1 MMAGSFNIW
10 ERDAVRPTD
19 RELLERAARAYG
31 CQGLAWRNGSQ
42 CFYYDDPETGR
53 EEWNPLQCLDQA
65 MRLAVLKGF
74 TVATSA
80 GNGQKAR
87 VWDRFGVSLC
97 TVGHNG
103 NPVAATCRAIV
114 QAAAET
120 LDRGT
125 A

>member
-10 ERDAVRPTD
+10 ERDTGRAGD

-31 CQGLAWRNGSQ
+31 CQGLDWRNGSSA
-42 CFYYDDPETGR
+42 FYYDDPETGR

-74 TVATSA
+74 TVSTRA
-80 GNGQKAR
+80 GNGHKSR
-87 VWDRFGVSLC
+87 VWDQFGVSLC

-103 NPVAATCRAIV
+103 DPVAATCRAIV
-114 QAAAET
+114 VAAVEAEG
-120 LDRGT
+120 RPS
-125 A
+125 